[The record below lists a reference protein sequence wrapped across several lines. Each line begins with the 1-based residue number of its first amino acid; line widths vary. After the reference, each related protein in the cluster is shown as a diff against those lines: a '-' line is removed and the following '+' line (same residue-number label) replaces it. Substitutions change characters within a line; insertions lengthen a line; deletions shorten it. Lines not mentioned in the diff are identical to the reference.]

1 MALGEQGIEMG
12 YCYNRKEKKDV
23 SSLTLPFHSKRG
35 DGGANESTVKEDQWL
50 VHP

>member
-23 SSLTLPFHSKRG
+23 RSLPLE
-35 DGGANESTVKEDQWL
+35 NEESGELIKAR
-50 VHP
+50 

>member
-23 SSLTLPFHSKRG
+23 SSTTLQCDSKRVQR
-35 DGGANESTVKEDQWL
+35 GANESTVKEDQWL
-50 VHP
+50 EHP

>member
-23 SSLTLPFHSKRG
+23 SSSDSRNEEMRQ
-35 DGGANESTVKEDQWL
+35 ANESTEKEDQWSEHL
-50 VHP
+50 

>member
-23 SSLTLPFHSKRG
+23 SLLTLQSKSIYIG
-35 DGGANESTVKEDQWL
+35 
-50 VHP
+50 

>member
-23 SSLTLPFHSKRG
+23 SSLPAETRRAGS
-35 DGGANESTVKEDQWL
+35 
-50 VHP
+50 

>member
-23 SSLTLPFHSKRG
+23 RVSSLDFAREEQG
-35 DGGANESTVKEDQWL
+35 
-50 VHP
+50 

>member
-23 SSLTLPFHSKRG
+23 SFLTLPFHLKRG
-35 DGGANESTVKEDQWL
+35 ERGANESTVKVDQWL
-50 VHP
+50 EHL